1 MALSLSDLL
10 KPKPLFTC
18 AICGHELVAVY
29 ADHGAVIR
37 PCTNC
42 CDAPTEKT
50 GPSFVDTHYPDQRT
64 ETEASDHIFKSA
76 RAGRTTFAELAARVD
91 ALERRADADDTY
103 IAEQREG
110 A

>member
-1 MALSLSDLL
+1 MALSLSDLA
-10 KPKPLFTC
+10 KPRPLFTC
-18 AICGHELVAVY
+18 AVCGHELSAVY

-42 CDAPTEKT
+42 CDAPT

-76 RAGRTTFAELAARVD
+76 RAGRTTFAELAARVE